1 MSGKVQLSAPEIWE
15 LAKKS
20 LAQKLSHPSF
30 MMGVEV
36 AQLSSLTEEEAVLTV
51 PNPGTKTF
59 VCSGYIEIIVNAI
72 AEITGKKVP
81 LTVVVNSSTE
91 HDTYSASIASLSAPE
106 PARAQ
111 AKTPTQ
117 ADFIVP
123 AQPQFSARITS
134 SNLSPKYTFD
144 TFVIGS
150 HNRFLHS
157 AALSVAERPGH
168 SYNPL
173 FIYGGVGLGKTHMM
187 QAIGNQ
193 LLASN
198 PQLVVRYLSCETFTN
213 ELISYIRDDRMRE
226 FRKRYRQIDVLLVD
240 DIQFIEGKEATQ
252 EEFFHTF
259 NALKDNNKQIVL
271 SCDRPPKALARLE
284 ERLKSRFEWGL
295 ITDIQTPDLETRLA
309 ILSKKAQLEKLAV
322 PDEVLEF
329 IATSYTTNIRE
340 LEGALLRITAY
351 ARMTGSPIN
360 LGMAGQVLEPSG
372 PPKAKKIITLDKILD
387 VVASHY
393 RLEVSEL
400 RSSNRSQHLALPRH
414 IAMYL
419 AHDLLDMSFPRI
431 SEAFS
436 NRKHTSALYAHKRI
450 KDALPE
456 DAALSQD
463 IKQIRHQLSL

>member
-20 LAQKLSHPSF
+20 LSQKLSHPSY

-36 AQLSSLTEEEAVLTV
+36 AQLIDLTEEEAVLRV
-51 PNPGTKTF
+51 PNPGTKQF
-59 VCSGYIEIIVNAI
+59 VCSNYTEIIVNAI
-72 AEITGKKVP
+72 AEISGKKVA
-81 LTVVVNSSTE
+81 LNVVVDSDADQEYTG
-91 HDTYSASIASLSAPE
+91 TIASLSAPE
-106 PARAQ
+106 PAPPAR
-111 AKTPTQ
+111 KTPSQ

-123 AQPQFSARITS
+123 AQPAFSARVS
-134 SNLSPKYTFD
+134 SANLSPKYTFD
-144 TFVIGS
+144 SFVIGS

-157 AALSVAERPGH
+157 AALSVAERPGQ

-173 FIYGGVGLGKTHMM
+173 FIYGGVGLGKTHIM

-193 LLASN
+193 LLKSN

-213 ELISYIRDDRMRE
+213 ELINYIRDDKMKE
-226 FRKRYRQIDVLLVD
+226 FRRRYRQIDVLLID

-259 NALKDNNKQIVL
+259 NALKDSDKQIVL
-271 SCDRPPKALARLE
+271 SCDRPPKALSRLE
-284 ERLKSRFEWGL
+284 DRLRSRFEWGL

-309 ILSKKAQLEKLAV
+309 ILSKKAEMEKLAV

-351 ARMTGSPIN
+351 SRMTGTPISI
-360 LGMAGQVLEPSG
+360 GMAGQVLEPSG
-372 PPKAKKIITLDKILD
+372 PPKAKKIITLDQILD
-387 VVASHY
+387 VVASNY

-400 RSSNRSQHLALPRH
+400 RSTNRSQHLALPRH

-419 AHDLLDMSFPRI
+419 AHELLDMSFPRI
-431 SEAFS
+431 GEAFS

-450 KDALPE
+450 KEGLSE
-456 DAALSQD
+456 DAALSQE
-463 IKQIRHQLSL
+463 IKQISRQLSN

>member
-15 LAKKS
+15 LAKKT
-20 LAQKLSHPSF
+20 LAQKMSVPTY
-30 MMGVEV
+30 MMGINVT
-36 AQLSSLTEEEAVLTV
+36 QLVVITTDEAILSV
-51 PNPGTKTF
+51 PNNWTQNF
-59 VCSGYIEIIVNAI
+59 LCSNHVELIINVL
-72 AEITGKKVP
+72 AEITGQKVALKVIVDP
-81 LTVVVNSSTE
+81 DAVQDSYVP
-91 HDTYSASIASLSAPE
+91 SIASLTAEE
-106 PARAQ
+106 PAAYPKAAQ
-111 AKTPTQ
+111 P

-134 SNLSPKYTFD
+134 ANLSSKYTFD

-157 AALSVAERPGH
+157 AALSVAERPGN

-173 FIYGGVGLGKTHMM
+173 FIYGGVGLGKTHIM

-193 LLASN
+193 LLKSN

-213 ELISYIRDDRMRE
+213 ELISYIRDDRMKE

-259 NALKDNNKQIVL
+259 NALKENNKQIVL

-284 ERLKSRFEWGL
+284 DRLKSRFEWGL

-309 ILSKKAQLEKLAV
+309 ILSKKAQLERLAV
-322 PDEVLEF
+322 PDDVLEF
-329 IATSYTTNIRE
+329 IASSYTTNIRE

-351 ARMTGSPIN
+351 SRMTGTPIN
-360 LGMAGQVLEPSG
+360 IGMAGQVLEPSG
-372 PPKAKKIITLDKILD
+372 PPKAKKIITLDQILD
-387 VVASHY
+387 AVASHY

-400 RSSNRSQHLALPRH
+400 RATSRSQHLILPRH

-419 AHDLLDMSFPRI
+419 AHNLLDMSFPRI
-431 SEAFS
+431 GEAFS

-463 IKQIRHQLSL
+463 IKQIRHQLSV

>member
-30 MMGVEV
+30 KMGVDV
-36 AQLSSLTEEEAVLTV
+36 AQLQDLTEDEAILGV
-51 PNPGTKTF
+51 PNDGTKTF

-72 AEITGKKVP
+72 AEIVGKKVA
-81 LTVVVNSSTE
+81 LKVVIDPSLEQDSYNG
-91 HDTYSASIASLSAPE
+91 SIASLSASSSA
-106 PARAQ
+106 PALKA
-111 AKTPTQ
+111 APP

-123 AQPQFSARITS
+123 AQPQFNARVTS
-134 SNLSPKYTFD
+134 SNLSAKYTFD
-144 TFVIGS
+144 SFVIGS

-157 AALSVAERPGH
+157 AALSVAERPGQ

-173 FIYGGVGLGKTHMM
+173 FIYGGVGLGKTHIM

-193 LLASN
+193 LLRSN

-213 ELISYIRDDRMRE
+213 ELISYIRDDRMKE
-226 FRKRYRQIDVLLVD
+226 FRKRYRQIDVLLID

-259 NALKDNNKQIVL
+259 NALKDNDKQIVL

-284 ERLKSRFEWGL
+284 DRLKSRFEWGL
-295 ITDIQTPDLETRLA
+295 IADIQTPDLETRLA

-322 PDEVLEF
+322 PADVLEF
-329 IATSYTTNIRE
+329 IASSYTTNIRE

-351 ARMTGSPIN
+351 SRMTGAPIN
-360 LGMAGQVLEPSG
+360 IGMAGQVLEPSG
-372 PPKAKKIITLDKILD
+372 PPKSKKIITLDQILEAT
-387 VVASHY
+387 ASHY

-400 RSSNRSQHLALPRH
+400 RSTNRSQHLALPRH

-419 AHDLLDMSFPRI
+419 AHELLDMSFPRI
-431 SEAFS
+431 GEAFS

-450 KDALPE
+450 KE
-456 DAALSQD
+456 ESSKDAALSQD

>member
-1 MSGKVQLSAPEIWE
+1 MHKAQLSAPEIWE

-36 AQLSSLTEEEAVLTV
+36 AQLVDLTEEEAVLSV

-72 AEITGKKVP
+72 AEVTGKKVA
-81 LTVVVNSSTE
+81 LNVVVDPTAPQE
-91 HDTYSASIASLSAPE
+91 YTGTIASLSAHE
-106 PARAQ
+106 PAP
-111 AKTPTQ
+111 TPGKAAPQ

-123 AQPQFSARITS
+123 AQPQFSARVTS
-134 SNLSPKYTFD
+134 SNLSGKYTFD

-157 AALSVAERPGH
+157 AAMSVADRPGH

-173 FIYGGVGLGKTHMM
+173 FIYGGVGLGKTHIM

-193 LLASN
+193 LLRSN

-213 ELISYIRDDRMRE
+213 ELINYIRNDRMQE

-259 NALKDNNKQIVL
+259 NALRDNSKQIVL
-271 SCDRPPKALARLE
+271 SCDRPPKALGRLE
-284 ERLKSRFEWGL
+284 ERLRSRFEQGL
-295 ITDIQTPDLETRLA
+295 IADIQTPDLETRLA
-309 ILSKKAQLEKLAV
+309 ILQKKVELERLAV
-322 PDEVLEF
+322 PGEVLEF

-351 ARMTGSPIN
+351 ARMTGSPVNI
-360 LGMAGQVLEPSG
+360 GMASQVLEPSG
-372 PPKAKKIITLDKILD
+372 PPKAKKIITLDQILD

-393 RLEVSEL
+393 RIEVSEL
-400 RSSNRSQHLALPRH
+400 RSTNRSQHLALPRH

-431 SEAFS
+431 GEAFS
-436 NRKHTSALYAHKRI
+436 NRKHTSALYAHKKI
-450 KDALPE
+450 KEQMLE
-456 DAALSQD
+456 DATLSQD
-463 IKQIRHQLSL
+463 IRQISRQLSN

>member
-1 MSGKVQLSAPEIWE
+1 LSGKVQLSAPEIWE

-20 LAQKLSHPSF
+20 LSQKLSHPSY

-36 AQLSSLTEEEAVLTV
+36 AQLIDLTEEEAVLRV
-51 PNPGTKTF
+51 PNPGTKQF
-59 VCSGYIEIIVNAI
+59 VCSNYTEIIVNAI
-72 AEITGKKVP
+72 AEISGKKVA
-81 LTVVVNSSTE
+81 LNVVVDSDADQEYTG
-91 HDTYSASIASLSAPE
+91 TIASLSAPE
-106 PARAQ
+106 PAPPAR
-111 AKTPTQ
+111 KTPSQ

-123 AQPQFSARITS
+123 AQPAFSARVS
-134 SNLSPKYTFD
+134 SANLSPKYTFD
-144 TFVIGS
+144 SFVIGS

-157 AALSVAERPGH
+157 AALSVAERPGQ

-173 FIYGGVGLGKTHMM
+173 FIYGGVGLGKTHIM

-193 LLASN
+193 LLKSN

-213 ELISYIRDDRMRE
+213 ELINYIRDDKMKE
-226 FRKRYRQIDVLLVD
+226 FRRRYRQIDVLLID

-259 NALKDNNKQIVL
+259 NALKDSDKQIVL
-271 SCDRPPKALARLE
+271 SCDRPPKALSRLE
-284 ERLKSRFEWGL
+284 DRLRSRFEWGL

-309 ILSKKAQLEKLAV
+309 ILSKKAEMEKLAV

-351 ARMTGSPIN
+351 SRMTGTPISI
-360 LGMAGQVLEPSG
+360 GMAGQVLEPSG
-372 PPKAKKIITLDKILD
+372 PPKAKKIITLDQILD
-387 VVASHY
+387 VVASNY

-400 RSSNRSQHLALPRH
+400 RSTNRSQHLALPRH

-419 AHDLLDMSFPRI
+419 AHELLDMSFPRI
-431 SEAFS
+431 GEAFS

-450 KDALPE
+450 KEGLSE
-456 DAALSQD
+456 DAALSQE
-463 IKQIRHQLSL
+463 IKQISRQLSN